1 MFVCKHDENKGLC
14 ECGYVIRVLI
24 LFYFRLYLIRADVC
38 LSTVQISNASQKLK
52 KKQAEVPHM
61 FELSFKKCERV

>member
-1 MFVCKHDENKGLC
+1 M
-14 ECGYVIRVLI
+14 
-24 LFYFRLYLIRADVC
+24 C

-61 FELSFKKCERV
+61 FELSFKNCKRVQASSFRIEYRIV